1 MSVFME
7 TFNTEKILENVP
19 AIKVIG
25 KEHIGNIEFTGIEG
39 GFGENK
45 KSILAKDV
53 AQIHEQSVGNINRL
67 INNNRKW
74 FEDGVDVID
83 LLNASEAFRNFA
95 HQLGLDKSNR
105 TQHIYLLSERGYSLL
120 VKFMDDEKATRVYK
134 QLLDNYFN
142 MREAI
147 KNNNPSL
154 VQQRRLSI
162 MEDNAATRKANMMY
176 KIAMATSSETARQ
189 SLLAH
194 AAKELTGEMTLPVMK
209 HKEYTATQIG
219 QKLGITSNKVGRI
232 ANQLG
237 LKAEQPGQNEYGRW
251 ANSKSRSSDKE
262 VPQWL
267 YFDKGVKAIESA
279 IK

>member
-1 MSVFME
+1 MKDI
-7 TFNTEKILENVP
+7 NTEKILENVP
-19 AIKVIG
+19 KIKVIG

-74 FEDGVDVID
+74 FEDGIDVID

-147 KNNNPSL
+147 KNSNPSL

-194 AAKELTGEMTLPVMK
+194 AAKELTGEMTVPVMK